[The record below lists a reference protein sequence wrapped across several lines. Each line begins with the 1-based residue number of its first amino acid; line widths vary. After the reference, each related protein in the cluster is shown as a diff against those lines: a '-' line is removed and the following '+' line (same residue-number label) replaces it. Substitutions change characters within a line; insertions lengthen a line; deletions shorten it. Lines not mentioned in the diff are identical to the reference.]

1 MKCSRKRTRLTASF
15 PILLG
20 CLAGAVMIGPA
31 QADSDLYAEF
41 PITVKGY
48 SGSKTTSVSYGGQIA
63 RHLLHESLKKLAG
76 KGDGN
81 PNSDLKTL
89 MMTYYAEKDPG
100 RAIVA
105 PTSNGEFE
113 FLQSSV
119 DEISKGKNLSGKTYK
134 GAVSAWPG
142 NLTGAEVVEFWIDKA
157 SSAKKGYD
165 IDNGYNYPQLISKF
179 IMGAVLYNQIADNYL
194 DEKLEAD
201 KKPNDKPYKDGAA
214 YTGKEHSWD
223 EGFGYFGAAVNTAR
237 LSAKDT
243 YQVAKRGKKSDPASA
258 LALADYNHD
267 GKVDYAKEMTY
278 ALAYYAAA
286 YDRGGKTNYLHTINQ
301 AFLDGRHLITN
312 ANGEKLSD
320 AERSQ
325 LKGYAD
331 VVKSN
336 LEKDLAESEFKYAGS
351 SYKDLQN
358 LQTALDSGGD
368 TDKILHDYAKH
379 WGELKGF
386 SMSLQMGGKDLGE
399 TALRLNRLIGFG
411 HVLANS
417 SQVIDVDSAG
427 NYVKDQGSGLGEYS
441 MHMLKVQKLMID
453 EFGVQARSNDQMG
466 SMAALSESLG
476 DGDSAEND

>member
-1 MKCSRKRTRLTASF
+1 MKRSLKRTRLTASF
-15 PILLG
+15 PILVG

-31 QADSDLYAEF
+31 QAGSDLYADF

-48 SGSKTTSVSYGGQIA
+48 SGSKTHSVSYGGQIA

-81 PNSDLKTL
+81 PNPDLKTL
-89 MMTYYAEKDPG
+89 MMTYYAEKDLG
-100 RAIVA
+100 RTIVA
-105 PTSNGEFE
+105 PGSNGEFE
-113 FLQSSV
+113 FLQSNV
-119 DEISKGKNLSGKTYK
+119 DEVSKGKNLSGKTYK
-134 GAVSAWPG
+134 GSVAAWPG
-142 NLTGAEVVEFWIDKA
+142 NLNGAEVVEFWIDKA

-223 EGFGYFGAAVNTAR
+223 EGFGYFGAAANTAS
-237 LSAKDT
+237 LSAKET

-258 LALADYNHD
+258 LALADYNQD

-286 YDRGGKTNYLHTINQ
+286 YDKGGKTNYLHTINQ

-336 LEKDLAESEFKYAGS
+336 LEKVLAESVFKYAGS
-351 SYKDLQN
+351 AYADLQK
-358 LQTALDSGGD
+358 LQIVLDSGGD
-368 TDKILHDYAKH
+368 PDKILHNYAKH

-411 HVLANS
+411 PVLANA

-427 NYVKDQGSGLGEYS
+427 NYVKDQGSGLGEYAL
-441 MHMLKVQKLMID
+441 HMLKVQKLMVD
-453 EFGVQARSNDQMG
+453 AFGVQARSNDQMG
-466 SMAALSESLG
+466 NMAALSESLG
-476 DGDSAEND
+476 GGDSAEND